1 MGAKHVLVENLHR
14 DLVDERVR
22 NPSSVVAVGDL
33 TELVGADLSHRDL
46 VGLRVVLNRD
56 LCGHSTHSGD
66 SPPICV
72 Q

>member
-22 NPSSVVAVGDL
+22 NPSSVVAVRDL

-46 VGLRVVLNRD
+46 VCLRVVLDRD
-56 LCGHSTHSGD
+56 LRRHATHGSD
-66 SPPICV
+66 SPPICIK
-72 Q
+72 